1 MKKDKNE
8 MNHAE
13 VMNVLSNKARL
24 ETAKQR
30 FREKWEYVLTTLP
43 DGPEHAY
50 AKDFDPVRAE
60 RRAEAIVNMMDAA
73 KSLVSEICPDIP
85 GVFSFEDDW
94 MEHNL
99 MPFHAYDY
107 LEGKS
112 HVTLAC
118 AIFLLDELLMQEVSF
133 DGNYRFPS
141 LEQMRNEIVTPG
153 VWDSVHDIKS
163 LITMVWIVQHRNDDC
178 SGMTPGEEEN
188 VFNRFFMDQ
197 YTAAGMLDQKVASR
211 KRFRHILK
219 MVPQESIDQ
228 AVELYKATFEDVLE
242 RTYRC
247 RAILAKRHQGEDQA
261 AMRQEIVDF
270 RSMLGSI
277 CVTPPDV
284 LAHWYGPEV
293 AEVWADFE
301 ILDPYALSF
310 AFLYLLETGDDMPW
324 VYSVSLPLMEMCA
337 SVLPW
342 GNEQLNDDGDSRLDH
357 YLEEAALAETSDLGD
372 WFSMVYEN
380 VDEMDMS
387 CRCSCNLAQII
398 YWTTEGILPRN
409 VELIW
414 ENQNSNELF
423 GERALRDLEPHSFWM
438 HIIEA
443 YRSATPVFCF
453 ASSAERKLEEEEEA
467 CVEEAAYDA
476 YRYRRELVSM
486 RNLVLSL
493 RDGSYEDDTPDE
505 DIDLPCTI
513 DKDIAVFG
521 GDGRWAEELSS
532 MLENITFIDQAED
545 YDPELICGFDAI
557 WIQTE
562 AMSNRA
568 YLNLVDL
575 AHLYDIPV
583 EYFSYAS
590 AVKCAEQLVVY
601 DTEE

>member
-1 MKKDKNE
+1 MKKE
-8 MNHAE
+8 MNE
-13 VMNVLSNKARL
+13 KQRL
-24 ETAKQR
+24 EDAKQR
-30 FREKWEYVLTTLP
+30 FRETWEYIQTTIP
-43 DGPEHAY
+43 DGAELAY
-50 AKDFDPVRAE
+50 AKDFDPIRAE
-60 RRAEAIVNMMDAA
+60 RRAAAVVGMLEAA
-73 KSLVSEICPDIP
+73 KKRVSEICPDIP
-85 GVFSFEDDW
+85 GVFSFVEDW

-133 DGNYRFPS
+133 DGDYRFPS

-153 VWDSVHDIKS
+153 VWDSVHDINS
-163 LITMVWIVQHRNDDC
+163 LIVMVWSVQHRNDDC
-178 SGMTPGEEEN
+178 SGMTPGEEET

-228 AVELYKATFEDVLE
+228 AVELYKATFEDILE
-242 RTYRC
+242 RIYRC
-247 RAILAKRHQGEDQA
+247 RAILAKRQQVEDQA
-261 AMRQEIVDF
+261 EMRQEIVDF

-293 AEVWADFE
+293 AEIWADFE
-301 ILDPYALSF
+301 IQDPYALSF
-310 AFLYLLETGDDMPW
+310 AFLYLLETGNDMPW

-357 YLEEAALAETSDLGD
+357 YMEVAALEEASDLGD

-380 VDEMDMS
+380 VDETDMS
-387 CRCSCNLAQII
+387 CRCSCNLAQIV

-443 YRSATPVFCF
+443 CRSATPVFYF
-453 ASSAERKLEEEEEA
+453 ASADERKIEEAKEECLEELEEVAYEA
-467 CVEEAAYDA
+467 GLYH
-476 YRYRRELVSM
+476 RELGSL
-486 RNLVLSL
+486 RNLVFALQEGRFEEEREVEGGQFPYSI
-493 RDGSYEDDTPDE
+493 R
-505 DIDLPCTI
+505 
-513 DKDIAVFG
+513 KKIAVLG
-521 GDGRWAEELSS
+521 GNDDWVKEIES
-532 MLENITFIDQAED
+532 MLENVLVVKRTEEPDIQKLT
-545 YDPELICGFDAI
+545 YCDAI
-557 WIQTE
+557 WVQIN
-562 AMSNRA
+562 AVSRSA
-568 YLNLVDL
+568 YDKVIEH
-575 AHLYDIPV
+575 AQRFEIPV
-583 EYFSYAS
+583 RYFTFAS
-590 AVKCAEQLVVY
+590 AVKCAAQLVVY
-601 DTEE
+601 DMEE